1 MTKLLEMADI
11 HTHIQGFHILQG
23 ISIQVPREGVTVL
36 LGRNGAGKTTTL
48 RTILGFQQPSRG
60 TISFDQTSLQGWNP
74 FRIAQLG
81 IGYVPEDRGI
91 FSGLTV
97 YENLKVAARD
107 GLTEMHERLDRVFEL
122 FPDLKR
128 ALKQQAGTL
137 SGGQQQMLSLAR
149 VLVSKNRLLLIDEPS
164 SGLAPIIVDR
174 VAEALTEL
182 KQELPILLVE
192 QNYNMARNISDRYY
206 IIDQGQCVHEGD
218 MADLDKETELK
229 QRYLGVAV

>member
-1 MTKLLEMADI
+1 MNPLLQLEEVN
-11 HTHIQGFHILQG
+11 THIQGFHILQG

-48 RTILGFQQPSRG
+48 RTILGFNTPSG
-60 TISFDQTSLQGWNP
+60 GEIKFDEKVINGWPP
-74 FRIAQLG
+74 FRIGALG

-91 FSGLTV
+91 FGGLTV

-107 GLTEMHERLDRVFEL
+107 GIREMENRLEKVYQL

-128 ALKQQAGTL
+128 ARKQQAGTL
-137 SGGQQQMLSLAR
+137 SGGQQQMLALAR
-149 VLVSKNRLLLIDEPS
+149 ILVSKNRLLLIDEPS

-174 VAEALTEL
+174 VAEAITEL
-182 KQELPILLVE
+182 KKELPILLVE
-192 QNYNMARNISDRYY
+192 QNYNMASKIGDNYY
-206 IIDQGQCVHEGD
+206 IIDQGRCVHEGR
-218 MADLDKETELK
+218 MEDLEKEPEIK

>member
-1 MTKLLEMADI
+1 MNPLLQLNDVN
-11 HTHIQGFHILQG
+11 THIHDFHILEG

-48 RTILGFQQPSRG
+48 RTILGFNPPSSGEIR
-60 TISFDQTSLQGWNP
+60 FDEDLINGWAP
-74 FRIAQLG
+74 FRIGSLG

-107 GLTEMHERLDRVFEL
+107 GVKEMDRRLEKVFEL

-128 ALKQQAGTL
+128 ATKQQAGTL
-137 SGGQQQMLSLAR
+137 SGGQQQMLALAR
-149 VLVSKNRLLLIDEPS
+149 ILVSKNRLLLIDEPS

-174 VAEALTEL
+174 VAEAISEL
-182 KQELPILLVE
+182 KKELPILLVE
-192 QNYNMARNISDRYY
+192 QNYNMAKQIGDNYY
-206 IIDQGQCVHEGD
+206 IIDQGRCVHEGQ
-218 MADLDKETELK
+218 MQDLEDKPELK
-229 QRYLGVAV
+229 QRYLGVSV